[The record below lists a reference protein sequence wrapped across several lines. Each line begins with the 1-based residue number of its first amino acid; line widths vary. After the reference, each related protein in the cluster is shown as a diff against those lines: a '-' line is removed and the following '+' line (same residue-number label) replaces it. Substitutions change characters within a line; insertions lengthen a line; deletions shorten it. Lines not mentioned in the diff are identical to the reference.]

1 MSDAN
6 KNNNAGIATLRKQI
20 SQFDKFKDKSKMGA
34 ERLKKFKSL
43 NSRLQSMIKQKE
55 TGVTADSRI
64 TKEIVEKKGPIV
76 KGPIVSKKE
85 LAASGLSL
93 RDYLNKQ
100 QNKTRKHGDTLVKG
114 TVASNYK
121 LDGKKDRNLGV
132 LKTSS
137 DNKTTKDNNIKKVVG
152 KNSMYSN
159 DTSKAGKITGS
170 MKGGPPQR
178 QGTKKK
184 ASLLDR
190 GISFFKGEGDKI
202 KKDFKKAVKE
212 TKRNFGPGKNKL
224 STKGT
229 SNITNSSTYKKKVV
243 PTKKKDSMGEEK
255 IKPSKN
261 MGIDSMMPSKKKKS
275 NSITYSSNGGKI
287 KMAKGYSAGGRIFTG
302 R

>member
-64 TKEIVEKKGPIV
+64 TKEIKEKKGPIV

-100 QNKTRKHGDTLVKG
+100 QGKTRKQDDTLVKG

-159 DTSKAGKITGS
+159 DTANKKKISQVDSFSKSKV
-170 MKGGPPQR
+170 KQGPPKPPA
-178 QGTKKK
+178 KKPK
-184 ASLLDR
+184 KSL
-190 GISFFKGEGDKI
+190 GSKFMSFIKGEGSKM
-202 KKDFKKAVKE
+202 KKDFNNAVSE
-212 TKRNFGPGKNKL
+212 TKRNIGM
-224 STKGT
+224 T
-229 SNITNSSTYKKKVV
+229 KKKV
-243 PTKKKDSMGEEK
+243 PLKKKN
-255 IKPSKN
+255 N
-261 MGIDSMMPSKKKKS
+261 MDFGQKKKKVEAPMYES
-275 NSITYSSNGGKI
+275 KGGKI
-287 KMAKGYSAGGRIFTG
+287 KMAKGYSKGGKIFTG